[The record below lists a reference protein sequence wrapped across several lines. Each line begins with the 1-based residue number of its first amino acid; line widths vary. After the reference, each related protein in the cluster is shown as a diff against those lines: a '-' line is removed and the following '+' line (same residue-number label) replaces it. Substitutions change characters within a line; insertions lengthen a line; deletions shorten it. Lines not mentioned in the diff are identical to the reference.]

1 MTDTIKTEQLKRKA
15 RGETRVKLTGE
26 IFTPMELCYKMVHQ
40 LGEEVLSNPEST
52 YLDNSAGDG
61 NFLAALYEVLTKEY
75 GHDGTHVLN
84 NQLYG
89 VELMPDN
96 VSTIRDRLNIQPG
109 TPAWDHI
116 VCADALTYDYSFS
129 SPGSQSSITEEV
141 GAR

>member
-1 MTDTIKTEQLKRKA
+1 MSDTIKVEEAKRKE
-15 RGETRVKLTGE
+15 RGKERVKKTAE
-26 IFTPMELCYKMVHQ
+26 VFTPMDLCLEMVRDIP
-40 LGEEVLSNPEST
+40 EEKLQDPNTT

-61 NFLAALYEVLTKEY
+61 NFLSALYEVLTKEY

-116 VCADALTYDYSFS
+116 VCADALTYDYSFA
-129 SPGSQSSITEEV
+129 PPESQSSITEEA

>member
-1 MTDTIKTEQLKRKA
+1 MSNSIKVEEAKRKK
-15 RGETRVKLTGE
+15 RGKARVKKTAE
-26 IFTPMELCYKMVHQ
+26 VFTPMDLCLEMVREIP
-40 LGEEVLSNPEST
+40 EEKLKNPDTT

-84 NQLYG
+84 HQLYG

-96 VSTIRDRLNIQPG
+96 VSTIRDRLNILPG

-116 VCADALTYDYSFS
+116 VCADALTYDYSFT
-129 SPGSQSSITEEV
+129 PPESQSSMTEEAGV
-141 GAR
+141 R